1 MTRDHLTTLWK
12 WFSLGCFAY
21 VVGSVI
27 TIQGGVDIFGAKL
40 LASAEKDGLPVI
52 GYFAV
57 AVGSFLMNLELLV
70 AIVFAWRHGRAWHER
85 IPVLMLDG
93 LKTGSIEGRA
103 FQFTVVFVLVLVPI
117 YGIGRS
123 MVLANEGVICEQTL
137 PGAAAKHYPGGQWRL
152 IKLPPAE
159 NQLRLMASDTA
170 PGVCSGGGVEIS
182 WYTPLVFGLLP
193 LVLVIQFATWI
204 FLLLRRPAQGQIS
217 AHGWNETTP
226 LK

>member
-1 MTRDHLTTLWK
+1 MVQSWLLRLRRWQCRYDP
-12 WFSLGCFAY
+12 
-21 VVGSVI
+21 
-27 TIQGGVDIFGAKL
+27 GGVDIFGAKL

-57 AVGSFLMNLELLV
+57 AVGSFLMILALLV
-70 AIVFAWRHGRAWHER
+70 LIVFGFRHGRVWHER

-93 LKTGSIEGRA
+93 LKTGSREGRA
-103 FQFTVVFVLVLVPI
+103 FQLAVVLVLVLVPI

-123 MVLANEGVICEQTL
+123 MVVANEGVICEQTP

-152 IKLPPAE
+152 INLPSAE

-170 PGVCSGGGVEIS
+170 AGVCGDGGVEIS

-193 LVLVIQFATWI
+193 LFVVILFATWI
-204 FLLLRRPAQGQIS
+204 FLLLRRPAQEPTS
-217 AHGWNETTP
+217 PHGWNETTR